1 MAIAIYF
8 PGTNS
13 GQSLEHVEYVECLL
27 AANSFFSEEF
37 VEGALIIDIDF
48 EGCWNVWEKNSKGFI
63 ASTLNWKSSW
73 CDHLS
78 PASVRADQ
86 RDRWAMAVMAWKK
99 ATKVLGNLD
108 TDDGWD
114 DVLLGSHGPWPVT

>member
-13 GQSLEHVEYVECLL
+13 RQSVEHVEHVEYVECLL

-48 EGCWNVWEKNSKGFI
+48 EGC
-63 ASTLNWKSSW
+63 
-73 CDHLS
+73 
-78 PASVRADQ
+78 
-86 RDRWAMAVMAWKK
+86 
-99 ATKVLGNLD
+99 
-108 TDDGWD
+108 
-114 DVLLGSHGPWPVT
+114 

>member
-48 EGCWNVWEKNSKGFI
+48 EGC
-63 ASTLNWKSSW
+63 
-73 CDHLS
+73 
-78 PASVRADQ
+78 
-86 RDRWAMAVMAWKK
+86 
-99 ATKVLGNLD
+99 
-108 TDDGWD
+108 
-114 DVLLGSHGPWPVT
+114 